1 MGANIFG
8 AILLLM
14 SIPVLDASGTQAS
27 GGVSSCDVRL
37 FGATGDGVTNDRAA
51 IQRAIDSCAVRGGTV
66 WFPPGRYLTG
76 SLLLRSR
83 VDLHLGAGATLLGS
97 TKLSDYEEHVP
108 ALRSYNDLFLK
119 HSLLYAEGESDITI
133 RGDGTI
139 DGQGS
144 AFKVTTK
151 EKPARYMNRPFVIRF
166 VRCTNVHLEGITMTN
181 SAMWM
186 QQYLACENLSIH
198 RIRVY
203 NHANKNNDMMDI
215 DGCRNVVVSD
225 CIGDTDDDGITLKST
240 SPYVTENV
248 TITHCILSSHCNAFK
263 TGTEST
269 GGFRNIAISNIV
281 VKPSQAQAVM
291 TGHAGGISGFILA
304 SVDGGVLEG
313 IVISNIRI
321 EGPRVPFA
329 VRLGNRARKHSP
341 NAPPP
346 PVSTVRDITIRGVS
360 ADHVGSEG
368 CSISGI
374 PGSPVERVSISD
386 VRIVF
391 GGGGTGQD
399 ADRTMAEMEDAY
411 PEATMWGNLPA
422 YGFTVRHARDVA
434 FSGVDLY
441 YLDREM
447 RPAFLAEDVSGL
459 RISAFEASVDTS
471 AAALFAMR
479 NVTDGTIAHSRPKG
493 RTDTFLSVRGSA
505 RPAIVLI
512 NNVLKSVRRVVDGD
526 VDSGVIL
533 EGNIR

>member
-1 MGANIFG
+1 MGAKIFG
-8 AILLLM
+8 LVVLLM
-14 SIPVLDASGTQAS
+14 SIGVVDASGTPPP
-27 GGVSSCDVRL
+27 GDLPYYDVNV

-66 WFPPGRYLTG
+66 LFPPGRYLTG
-76 SLLLRSR
+76 SLLLRSH

-97 TKLSDYEEHVP
+97 TKLADYEEHVP

-119 HSLLYAEGESDITI
+119 HSLLYAEGKSDITI
-133 RGDGTI
+133 RGEGTI
-139 DGQGS
+139 DGQGA
-144 AFKVTTK
+144 AFKVTTR
-151 EKPARYMNRPFVIRF
+151 EKPDRYMNRPFVIRL
-166 VRCTNVHLEGITMTN
+166 VSCTNVRVEGVTLTN

-248 TITHCILSSHCNAFK
+248 SITNCILSSHCNAFK

-269 GGFRNIAISNIV
+269 GGFRNITISNIV
-281 VKPSQAQAVM
+281 VKPSQAPNVM

-313 IVISNIRI
+313 IVVSNIRI
-321 EGPRVPFA
+321 EGPQVPFA
-329 VRLGNRARKHSP
+329 IRLGNRARKHSP
-341 NAPPP
+341 DATPP

-360 ADHVGSEG
+360 ADRVGSMG
-368 CSISGI
+368 CSITGI
-374 PGSPVERVSISD
+374 PGSPVERISISD
-386 VRIVF
+386 VRMAF
-391 GGGGTGQD
+391 RGGGTRED
-399 ADRTMAEMEDAY
+399 ANRTMGEMQDSY

-422 YGFTVRHARDVA
+422 YGFTIRHARDIA
-434 FSGVDLY
+434 FSGIDLY
-441 YLDREM
+441 YRGQEE

-459 RISAFEASVDTS
+459 RISSFEASVDTS
-471 AAALFAMR
+471 APALFALR
-479 NVTDGTIAHSRPKG
+479 NVTDGTIAHSRAKG
-493 RTDTFLSVRGSA
+493 RTDTFLSVRGAA
-505 RPAIVLI
+505 RPAVVLM
-512 NNVLKSVRRVVDGD
+512 NNILLGVRRIVDGD
-526 VDSGVIL
+526 VDSGVVL

>member
-1 MGANIFG
+1 MGAKIFG
-8 AILLLM
+8 AALLLM
-14 SIPVLDASGTQAS
+14 SICVVDASGAPGP
-27 GGVSSCDVRL
+27 GGFPTCDVRS

-51 IQRAIDSCAVRGGTV
+51 VQRAIDSCAVRGGTV

-76 SLLLRSR
+76 SLLLRSH
-83 VDLHLGAGATLLGS
+83 VELYLNAGATLLGS
-97 TKLSDYEEHVP
+97 TRLSDYAERVP
-108 ALRSYNDLFLK
+108 TLRSYNDLFLK

-133 RGDGTI
+133 RGEGTI
-139 DGQGS
+139 DGQGA

-166 VRCTNVHLEGITMTN
+166 VRCSNVRVEGVTLTN

-186 QQYLACENLSIH
+186 QQYLACENLTIH

-248 TITHCILSSHCNAFK
+248 TITNCVLSSHCNAFK

-269 GGFRNIAISNIV
+269 GGFRNVAISNIV
-281 VKPSQAQAVM
+281 VKPSQAPTVM

-313 IVISNIRI
+313 IVVSNIRI
-321 EGPRVPFA
+321 EGTQVPFA
-329 VRLGNRARKHSP
+329 IRLGNRARKHTGD
-341 NAPPP
+341 APPP
-346 PVSTVRDITIRGVS
+346 PVSTVRDITIRGIS
-360 ADHVGSEG
+360 ADRVGSIG
-368 CSISGI
+368 CSITGI

-386 VRIVF
+386 VRMVF
-391 GGGGTGQD
+391 GGGGTGED
-399 ADRTMAEMEDAY
+399 ANRTMAEMEDAY

-422 YGFTVRHARDVA
+422 YGFTVRHGRDVA
-434 FSGVDLY
+434 FSGIDLY
-441 YLDREM
+441 CRDREL

-459 RISAFEASVDTS
+459 RITSFEASVDTS
-471 AAALFAMR
+471 AAALFAIR
-479 NVTDGTIAHSRPKG
+479 NVTDGTITHSRPKG
-493 RTDTFLSVRGSA
+493 RTNTFLSVRGTA
-505 RPAIVLI
+505 RPAVVLM
-512 NNVLKSVRRVVDGD
+512 NNILKNVRRIVDGD
-526 VDSGVIL
+526 VASGVIS